1 LWARAH
7 SRFLRPQ
14 VADEGALIT
23 ISGMKGDCA
32 VLGKFNVCNTE
43 SALATDEYLPQFLV
57 NNKKDVLINKF

>member
-1 LWARAH
+1 MRVRLY
-7 SRFLRPQ
+7 
-14 VADEGALIT
+14 VT